1 LADLTLEKHV
11 GGLVAGIDEAGR
23 GPWAGPV
30 VAAAV
35 IIDPRKISLEF
46 AGKIDDSK
54 KLSKPRREY
63 IANHLKLFAKIGIGA
78 SGIKEIEKLN
88 ILQATLKA
96 MQRAIYALPVEPD
109 FALVDGNQIPSLPC
123 AAKSIIKGDSISL
136 SVAAASIVAKV
147 TRDRIMHKLSMRY
160 PDYGWDRNSGYG
172 TSQHSK
178 GLEKFGVTPHHRKM
192 FAPIIKIL
200 SQNQ

>member
-1 LADLTLEKHV
+1 LADFTLETHT

-35 IIDPRKISLEF
+35 IIDPKKLSKEF

-54 KLSKPRREY
+54 KLSKSRREY

-78 SGIKEIEKLN
+78 SGTEEIEKLN
-88 ILQATLKA
+88 ILQATLRA

-109 FALVDGNQIPSLPC
+109 FALVDGNQMPSLPC

-136 SVAAASIVAKV
+136 SIAAASIVAKV
-147 TRDRIMHKLSMRY
+147 TRDRIMKRLSLRY
-160 PDYGWDRNSGYG
+160 PEYGWERNSGYG
-172 TSQHSK
+172 TSQHSN
-178 GLEKFGVTPHHRKM
+178 GLEKFGVTPHHRKK

>member
-1 LADLTLEKHV
+1 MADLTIEKNA

-35 IIDPRKISLEF
+35 IIDPSKISLEF
-46 AGKIDDSK
+46 VGKIDDSK
-54 KLSKPRREY
+54 KLTKSRREY
-63 IANHLKLFAKIGIGA
+63 IANNLNLFAKIGIGA
-78 SGIKEIEKLN
+78 SGTEEIEKFN

-136 SVAAASIVAKV
+136 SVAAASIIAKV
-147 TRDRIMHKLSMRY
+147 TRDRIMNKLSLRY
-160 PDYGWDRNSGYG
+160 PDYGWERNSGYG

-178 GLEKFGVTPHHRKM
+178 GLEKFGVTPHHRKK